1 MKYSELEKKLEET
14 TQCRRF
20 RNGGSHPIWI
30 NPETGEF
37 FAMSHHR
44 SQEVKPGTLK
54 SIIKKSGVKL

>member
-1 MKYSELEKKLEET
+1 MKYSELEKKIEET
-14 TQCRRF
+14 TSCRLY
-20 RNGGSHPIWI
+20 RNGGNHPIWI

-44 SQEVKPGTLK
+44 SEEVKQGTLK